1 MKIDHIAFW
10 VKDLEGMK
18 NFYKQYFNMNCDEKY
33 ENKSKSFSSYFLSF
47 GSGARIEIMH
57 RPDISD
63 QFGKKGV
70 SNGLTHLAI
79 SVGNRAKV
87 DELTDQM
94 RKDGFEILGE
104 PRLTGDGCYESIISD
119 PEGNHIEITE

>member
-1 MKIDHIAFW
+1 MKIEHIAFW
-10 VKDLEGMK
+10 VNDLERMK
-18 NFYKQYFNMNCDEKY
+18 SFYMQYFNMNCGEKY
-33 ENKSKSFSSYFLSF
+33 ENRGKAFSSYFLSF

-63 QFGKKGV
+63 QISKKGV

-79 SVGNRAKV
+79 SVGNREKV
-87 DELTDQM
+87 DELTK
-94 RKDGFEILGE
+94 RIRSDGFEIIGE
-104 PRLTGDGCYESIISD
+104 PRITGDGFYESVISD